1 MVPKVPETPDA
12 VAGPLTGGQFCAQ
25 VPLQLDLAGV
35 SGAKEYSVKPC
46 ALVSTVAPPMVAV
59 FRVLPAVVATGLL
72 VLVLVLVLPLAEDEP
87 DELHAART
95 AAAAATASST
105 SSIRRRAGP
114 LLIRRALPLP
124 SRPEILSVAMTSCP
138 FSWQLA
144 PKGEHASFADAQE
157 YGREYRPPD
166 VKRDQMWMFEL

>member
-1 MVPKVPETPDA
+1 
-12 VAGPLTGGQFCAQ
+12 
-25 VPLQLDLAGV
+25 
-35 SGAKEYSVKPC
+35 
-46 ALVSTVAPPMVAV
+46 LVSTVTPAIVAV
-59 FRVLPAVVATGLL
+59 FTVPV
-72 VLVLVLVLPLAEDEP
+72 
-87 DELHAART
+87 
-95 AAAAATASST
+95 AAAAALLVLLAVGVGEAPAELHATRAAAAVAAAGSAR
-105 SSIRRRAGP
+105 SIRRRAGP